1 MTADSAGHHDRHD
14 HRGHPDQSVTI
25 ALLGDEAAHAG
36 HQVTRFETHGA
47 FVFVAGD
54 RAVKLKRAV
63 SYPYMDFS
71 TVDKRLQAC
80 RAEVALNRRT
90 APGLY
95 RGLAAVLQDDD
106 RLHLGPLHEDVEQDP
121 PEADRAVDWVVVMRR
136 FDNDGLFDRLAGRG
150 ELPVRLMDDLA
161 ESVAALH
168 EKAERITDRRY
179 GAAGHAAVLAENMS
193 EFRDDPGLF
202 PPDLA
207 ARLDEAARTWLDR
220 LAPCL
225 DRRAEAG
232 QVRRCHGDLHLR
244 NVVMLDGRPTLFDC
258 IEFNDDFALIDVL
271 YDLAFLL
278 MDLDHR
284 GLRGHGNRALNRWLE
299 ITGDDD
305 GIATLPLF
313 LSTRAA
319 IRAKVSAAIA
329 RALASEAQQDA
340 AASQRAEARRYL
352 DMAVG
357 YLAPP
362 PPQLVGIGGLSGT
375 GKTTVA
381 RGLAPD
387 LGRAPGA
394 VILRSDV
401 IRKTRLG
408 LPIAEPAP
416 KKAYASRISAQVYR
430 EINERTAR
438 LLAEGQAVI
447 ADAVFAKP
455 EQRRTLA
462 GIARQAGVPFRGLWL
477 GAPRPV
483 LDARVTDRTG
493 DASDAGPAVVAMQST
508 LDPGP
513 IDWAA
518 IDASG
523 DAASVTQEARRQL
536 EGDRNE

>member
-1 MTADSAGHHDRHD
+1 MTADTAGHQDQKD
-14 HRGHPDQSVTI
+14 HRDQNATV
-25 ALLGDEAAHAG
+25 AFLGDEATHDG
-36 HQVTRFETHGA
+36 HKVTCFETHGA
-47 FVFVAGD
+47 FVFAAGE

-63 SYPYMDFS
+63 HYPYMDFS

-90 APGLY
+90 APALY
-95 RGLAAVLQDDD
+95 RGLAAVLQEGD
-106 RLHLGPLHEDVEQDP
+106 RLFLGPLHENVDEDP
-121 PEADRAVDWVVVMRR
+121 PEAGRAVDWVVVMRR
-136 FDNDGLFDRLAGRG
+136 FDNAGLLDRLAERG

-161 ESVAALH
+161 ESVARLH
-168 EKAERITDRRY
+168 ETAERVVDHRY
-179 GAAGHAAVLAENMS
+179 GAAGHAAVLAENS
-193 EFRDDPGLF
+193 NEFRADPALF
-202 PPDLA
+202 PRELTD
-207 ARLDEAARTWLDR
+207 RLDEAAQAWLDR
-220 LAPCL
+220 MSAPL
-225 DRRAEAG
+225 DRRAEVG

-258 IEFNDDFALIDVL
+258 IEFNDDFSLIDVL

-299 ITGDDD
+299 ITRDDE
-305 GIATLPLF
+305 GLAALPLF

-319 IRAKVSAAIA
+319 IRAKVSASIA
-329 RALASEAQQDA
+329 RALASEAQPDA
-340 AASQRAEARRYL
+340 ASAQRAEARRYL
-352 DMAVG
+352 DMAVA

-362 PPQLVGIGGLSGT
+362 RPRLVGIGGLSGS

-381 RGLAPD
+381 RGVAPQ

-408 LPIAEPAP
+408 LPIDEPAP
-416 KKAYASRISAQVYR
+416 KKAYSSRISAQVYR
-430 EINERTAR
+430 EINDRAAT
-438 LLAEGQAVI
+438 LLAGGHAVI

-455 EQRRTLA
+455 EQRRELA
-462 GIARQAGVPFRGLWL
+462 EIAPQVGVPFRGLWL
-477 GAPRPV
+477 TAPRPV
-483 LDARVTDRTG
+483 LEARVADRTG

-508 LDPGP
+508 LDPGSV
-513 IDWAA
+513 DWVP

-523 DAASVTQEARRQL
+523 DTASVTEEARRQL
-536 EGDRNE
+536 GAGERLN